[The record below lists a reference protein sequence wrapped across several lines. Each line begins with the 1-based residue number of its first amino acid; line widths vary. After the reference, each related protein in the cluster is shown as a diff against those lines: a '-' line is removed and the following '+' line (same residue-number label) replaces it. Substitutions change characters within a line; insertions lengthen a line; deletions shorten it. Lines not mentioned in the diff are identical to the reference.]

1 MPGHNLLLLLSDEHD
16 PRVTGAAGHVR
27 ARTPN
32 LDRLAGRGSRF
43 ARAYT
48 PSPVCVPA
56 RASLA
61 TGRWV
66 HEIGYWDN
74 AMGYD
79 GRVPGWGHAL
89 QEAGIRVESVGKLH
103 YRNATDP
110 TGFDR
115 QHEPMH
121 LAEGTG
127 QVWGSVRD
135 PLPETIGPSPL
146 FGELGAGESAYNRY
160 DARSADRAIAF
171 LEERAAERGTGPW
184 VLFVGFVAPH
194 FPLVVPQRYL
204 DMYPPDSIPLPKL
217 LPRDGYRDHP
227 WVAANRRHCDHDAA
241 LGTDERRRL
250 AIACYLGLVTF
261 MDEQVGRVLA
271 ALERTGLAPST
282 RVVYSSDHG
291 DNLGARGTWNKCL
304 MYRESTGVPLVLAG
318 PGLPAGRVCRTHAS
332 LVDLAPTILECAGIA
347 QVSDERAL
355 AGHSLVAMANAPD
368 DLARPGFSEYHAV
381 GSPSAAFMLARG
393 RFKYHHYVG
402 YAPELFDLES
412 DPEESRDLAA
422 DPAHA
427 QVLRE
432 FDAALRALLDPE
444 AVDRRAK
451 NDQNAL
457 VARHGG
463 REQALKKGPP
473 GATPLPGAP

>member
-1 MPGHNLLLLLSDEHD
+1 MARHNVLVLLSDEHD
-16 PRVTGAAGHVR
+16 PRVSGAAGHR
-27 ARTPN
+27 LARTPN
-32 LDRLAGRGSRF
+32 LDRLAARGTQF
-43 ARAYT
+43 LRAYT

-79 GRVPGWGHAL
+79 GRVPGWGHSLLA
-89 QEAGIRVESVGKLH
+89 EGICVESIGKLH

-110 TGFDR
+110 TGFAR

-121 LAEGTG
+121 LADGIG

-146 FGELGAGESAYNRY
+146 FRELGLGESTYNRY
-160 DARSADRAIAF
+160 DARSADRAIEW
-171 LEERAAERGTGPW
+171 LDERAREKSGAPW

-204 DMYPPDSIPLPKL
+204 EPYPPDSIPLPKL

-250 AIACYLGLVTF
+250 AIACYRGLVSF
-261 MDEQVGRVLA
+261 MDEQVGRVLG
-271 ALERTGLAPST
+271 ALERSGLASAT
-282 RVVYSSDHG
+282 RVIYSSDHG

-304 MYRESTGVPLVLAG
+304 MYLESTGVPLIVAG
-318 PGLPAGRVCRTHAS
+318 PGVPAGKICRTNANLVDVAPTILESTGTSQPYESGPLRGRS
-332 LVDLAPTILECAGIA
+332 LVDLANE
-347 QVSDERAL
+347 SDDPE
-355 AGHSLVAMANAPD
+355 
-368 DLARPGFSEYHAV
+368 RPGFSEYHAV
-381 GSPSAAFMLARG
+381 GSPSGAFMLARG
-393 RFKYHHYVG
+393 RFKYHYYVG
-402 YAPELFDLES
+402 YPPELFDLDA
-412 DPEESRDLAA
+412 DPEEAHDLAP
-422 DPAHA
+422 DPGHA
-427 QVLRE
+427 ALLRE
-432 FDAALRALLDPE
+432 FEAELRAMLDPE
-444 AVDRRAK
+444 AVDRHAK
-451 NDQNAL
+451 KDQNAL
-457 VARHGG
+457 VERFGG

-473 GATPLPGAP
+473 GATPVPAG